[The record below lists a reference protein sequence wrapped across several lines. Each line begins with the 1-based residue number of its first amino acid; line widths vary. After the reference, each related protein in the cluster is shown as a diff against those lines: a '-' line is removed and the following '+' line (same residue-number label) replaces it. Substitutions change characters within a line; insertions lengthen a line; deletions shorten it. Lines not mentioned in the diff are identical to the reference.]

1 MAMKLFTEEELN
13 FFKFLSIVLD
23 EFPKGLCQTF
33 ETMWNTKIGVL
44 PGYQL
49 WDDSPAVRNMLL
61 CREGGKTDIPTSKSI
76 QDWDCTALF
85 KATIFA
91 KTFALPSGKTLN
103 DSYIKK
109 KKLASG
115 SFHPSVNSP
124 SGDQDETLALAIDQ
138 LRRLRNI
145 LCHTAEPRL
154 DKVTFDQYV
163 QLAKDAFVALN
174 LNTASIDAIG
184 NLAEADFP
192 TNKFFELRESLLKEV
207 QASNL
212 FLRKEV
218 IRNQLTKT
226 QEIKEDIAVLKLKA
240 ERNEELNEQLLQ
252 ETKKTRTEVI
262 DEIKSQTKDVNS
274 NTVKSTTLG
283 KRVIETLFNF
293 FLVDF
298 GLKLN
303 NFDLFVCSCLRFSK
317 PSSNNK
323 RSCLLS

>member
-1 MAMKLFTEEELN
+1 MAVKPFPEEELN
-13 FFKFLSIVLD
+13 FFKFSSIVLD
-23 EFPKGLCQTF
+23 EFPKGLRQTF

-49 WDDSPAVRNMLL
+49 WDDSPAARNMLL
-61 CREGGKTDIPTSKSI
+61 CREAGKTDIPTSKSI

-124 SGDQDETLALAIDQ
+124 SRDQDETLALAIDQ

-174 LNTASIDAIG
+174 LNTASIYAIG

-192 TNKFFELRESLLKEV
+192 TNKFFELRESQLKEV

-212 FLRKEV
+212 FLQKELIDKLGEMKFEVERQTEV
-218 IRNQLTKT
+218 ISNQLTKT
-226 QEIKEDIAVLKLKA
+226 QEIKEDTAVLKRKA
-240 ERNEELNEQLLQ
+240 ERNEELNEQVLQ
-252 ETKKTRTEVI
+252 ETKKTRTEVL
-262 DEIKSQTKDVNS
+262 DAIKSQTKHVN
-274 NTVKSTTLG
+274 NNVKSTTLG
-283 KRVIETLFNF
+283 KRVMETF
-293 FLVDF
+293 
-298 GLKLN
+298 
-303 NFDLFVCSCLRFSK
+303 
-317 PSSNNK
+317 
-323 RSCLLS
+323 